1 MLCVGPFNTHSTL
14 VYSLSLSTPAFHYS
28 SRPIVAHTPYTH
40 LQHIIDV
47 MLYHVHFNSI
57 SLGTACRFSLV
68 DADDDYDDMT
78 ATKNRLIE
86 WRKTFTWNDAI
97 NDAISYYS
105 AVFGYKCFCIL
116 PAAAAA
122 DAIRHGF
129 ERSIR
134 CQPLLNVP
142 SEQMYAV

>member
-1 MLCVGPFNTHSTL
+1 MCCVWDHSTHTRHSYTL
-14 VYSLSLSTPAFHYS
+14 CLYLRLHFIIRPGRLSH
-28 SRPIVAHTPYTH
+28 TH

-116 PAAAAA
+116 PAATAA